1 MSKLSKKTKK
11 IIKKSPTDLAWAG
24 VPAVALAVWLILNKI
39 VLQKNMKL
47 AVLGREE
54 AGKTSFYNF
63 LKDGDPGNPDQT
75 PLSDK
80 NIEKFQVQDS
90 EGYTFS
96 ISIIDISGQKEAVA
110 SYYKDLVTDYDVILF
125 FFNSEYF
132 MTDEDYSTD
141 VVDRIKV
148 MGDQINTTKD
158 SNNKSVYIVPTFKD
172 KAEASGIKDIDLQKE
187 LFHKFDE
194 KAPEGK
200 RYANNILP
208 MYQTND
214 IRSLTDLRDRIFN
227 SYKQK
232 QPKWKRIL
240 SSIFRELQ

>member
-11 IIKKSPTDLAWAG
+11 FFKKNSTDLAWAG
-24 VPAVALAVWLILNKI
+24 VPAVALAGWLILNKI

-63 LKDGDPGNPDQT
+63 LKDGVPGNPDQT

-214 IRSLTDLRDRIFN
+214 IRSLTDLRERIFN